1 VADIIDRRN
10 LKLAH
15 VDRSPCCGVA
25 SFAALLPWLSVRSKV
40 ERDEEDKVRAQN
52 ATASNRS
59 ELLTGAATSVGHPLK
74 VRRGEVGVCCKV
86 YKP

>member
-1 VADIIDRRN
+1 MADVIDRRN

-15 VDRSPCCGVA
+15 VDCSPCCGVT
-25 SFAALLPWLSVRSKV
+25 SFTALLPWLLVRSKV
-40 ERDEEDKVRAQN
+40 ERDKEDKVRAKN
-52 ATASNRS
+52 ATASDRS

-74 VRRGEVGVCCKV
+74 VRRGEVGVCCEV